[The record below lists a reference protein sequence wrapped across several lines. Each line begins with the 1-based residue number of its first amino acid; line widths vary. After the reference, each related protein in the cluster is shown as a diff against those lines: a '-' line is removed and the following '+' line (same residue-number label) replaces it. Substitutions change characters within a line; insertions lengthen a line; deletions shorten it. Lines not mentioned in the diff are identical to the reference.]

1 MNDLDIEI
9 AAVQITNERL
19 TFELID
25 GRSISVP
32 LAFYP
37 TLSLANPEE
46 RSTFEIIGSSVYWPT
61 LDCDIGSR
69 GLLLGA
75 KEASCYAAQ
84 AHARHEAKQAA
95 YRS

>member
-9 AAVQITNERL
+9 VSVRVTAERL
-19 TFELID
+19 IFDLAD
-25 GRSISVP
+25 GRSVSVP

-37 TLSLANPEE
+37 TLLLATQEE
-46 RSTFEIIGSSVYWPT
+46 RETFEITGSSVYWPE

-75 KEASCYAAQ
+75 KEAPYYVAK
-84 AHARHEAKQAA
+84 AHHRRALKKPATA
-95 YRS
+95 